1 MKRHNNLYYKIY
13 DINNLKLA
21 DKKARKGK
29 SKQNDVINFDKDN
42 EGNILRL
49 HYSLK
54 NKTYKTSPY
63 KIFKIFEPKEREIF
77 KLPYI
82 DRITQHAIMN
92 VIESIITK
100 TFTKDTY
107 SCIKG
112 RGIHKLVFNI
122 KNTLK
127 DKYNTTYALKLDI
140 KKFYPSVNH
149 EILKNILRKKFKDND
164 LLNLLDN
171 IINSIGRNRGIPIG
185 NYISQTFGNIY
196 LNGFDH

>member
-1 MKRHNNLYYKIY
+1 MKRHNNLYHKIY

-82 DRITQHAIMN
+82 DRVTQHAIMS
-92 VIESIITK
+92 VIESIIRC
-100 TFTKDTY
+100 FN
-107 SCIKG
+107 
-112 RGIHKLVFNI
+112 FNI
-122 KNTLK
+122 M
-127 DKYNTTYALKLDI
+127 
-140 KKFYPSVNH
+140 
-149 EILKNILRKKFKDND
+149 
-164 LLNLLDN
+164 
-171 IINSIGRNRGIPIG
+171 
-185 NYISQTFGNIY
+185 
-196 LNGFDH
+196 